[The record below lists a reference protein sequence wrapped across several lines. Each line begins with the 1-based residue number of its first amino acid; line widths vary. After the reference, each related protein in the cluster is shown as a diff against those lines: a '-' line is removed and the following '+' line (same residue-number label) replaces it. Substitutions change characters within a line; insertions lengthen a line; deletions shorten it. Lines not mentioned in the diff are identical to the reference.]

1 MNRDSIKEL
10 LQQVQDGKLAVNDAV
25 EKLKHL
31 PSEDLGF
38 ANIDYH
44 RELRRGYP
52 EIIFAEG
59 KTIPQITGIL
69 QSMIKRD
76 NNIMI
81 TRATPEEYRAVQEI
95 EPAAVYHEQ
104 ARIVSVIRKKP
115 DTPETVI
122 PVVTA
127 GTSDIPVAEEAAV
140 TAEILGNRVNRIF
153 DVGVAGIH
161 RLVGRIDEIKQA
173 RVVIVIAG
181 MEGALASILAGLIDK
196 PIVAVPTSVGYGTNL
211 QGLTPLLA
219 MLTSCAGGIAVVN
232 IDNGFGAGYY
242 ASMIN
247 KI

>member
-10 LQQVQDGKLAVNDAV
+10 LQQVQDGKLAVHDAV

-69 QSMIKRD
+69 QSMMKRD

-81 TRATPEEYRAVQEI
+81 TRATPEDFRAVQEI

-104 ARIVSVIRKKP
+104 ARIISVIRKKP
-115 DTPETVI
+115 DSPETDI

-161 RLVGRIDEIKQA
+161 RLVGRIDEIKQS

-196 PIVAVPTSVGYGTNL
+196 PIVAVPTSVGYGANL

-219 MLTSCAGGIAVVN
+219 MLTSCAGGIAMVN

>member
-1 MNRDSIKEL
+1 MNKEKLTEL
-10 LQQVQDGKLAVNDAV
+10 LQQVKDGRMDIRNAV
-25 EKLKHL
+25 EQLKHF
-31 PSEDLGF
+31 PTEDLGY

-59 KTIPQITGIL
+59 KSIPQLTGIL
-69 QSMIKRD
+69 ESMLKRE

-81 TRATPEEYRAVQEI
+81 TRATRKEYEAVKKVYEGARYYEE
-95 EPAAVYHEQ
+95 
-104 ARIVSVIRKKP
+104 ARIISIERKKE
-115 DTPETVI
+115 TPPKTYI
-122 PVVTA
+122 PIVTA

-140 TAEILGNRVNRIF
+140 TAKLLGNNVHRIF
-153 DVGVAGIH
+153 DVGVSGIH
-161 RLVGRIDEIKQA
+161 RLVNKLPEIKQA

-219 MLTSCAGGIAVVN
+219 MLTSCSGGIAVVN

-247 KI
+247 KL